1 VDAAATWDVELK
13 LTHDQACLP
22 AANLRS
28 LLEDIVTRS
37 LLDCLVDQRMT
48 RAHTFCVNRKDN
60 PARVPATSHSLPPPF
75 MQ

>member
-1 VDAAATWDVELK
+1 MDAAATWDVELQ

-37 LLDCLVDQRMT
+37 LLDCLVDQRRFS
-48 RAHTFCVNRKDN
+48 RAHLLRE
-60 PARVPATSHSLPPPF
+60 SEG
-75 MQ
+75 